1 MALIGRNIFIGS
13 DEKIFIG
20 TDRYD
25 TTTQPTSVGI
35 ITASDGVAEEEYGKA
50 VAVGSDIIVVG
61 VPESIQSGLE
71 YGAIYI
77 YDLNGNNEV
86 KKTSSDIQWGDYFG
100 NSVAVGCGKIV
111 VGALGEDQNA
121 GNAGAAYIYDLDGT
135 NEVKI
140 IASDGAGEGAQ
151 SFGNS
156 VAVGSGKIVVGAY
169 YRDVGSNEEQGAAYI
184 YNLDGTNEI
193 KIVASDGA
201 YRDQFGQS
209 VAVGSGRIV
218 VGAWGGNYQTVPGSA
233 YIFDLDGNQLSILT
247 DSNGNNGDEFG
258 ASVAVGSGRIVV
270 GAPGYDADT
279 YGNGAIYIYD
289 LDGTQVGIITGHD
302 GTNSNNFGYS
312 VAIGDGKI
320 VVGDINNSTSGS
332 SDGAAHVYDLDGN
345 YISKLTHPNGEN
357 FDYFG
362 ISVAVGSG
370 KIVVGAHWDDVNS
383 NNHQG
388 SAHIYNTPESDHIFD
403 ILD

>member
-1 MALIGRNIFIGS
+1 M
-13 DEKIFIG
+13 
-20 TDRYD
+20 
-25 TTTQPTSVGI
+25 
-35 ITASDGVAEEEYGKA
+35 
-50 VAVGSDIIVVG
+50 
-61 VPESIQSGLE
+61 
-71 YGAIYI
+71 
-77 YDLNGNNEV
+77 
-86 KKTSSDIQWGDYFG
+86 
-100 NSVAVGCGKIV
+100 
-111 VGALGEDQNA
+111 
-121 GNAGAAYIYDLDGT
+121 
-135 NEVKI
+135 
-140 IASDGAGEGAQ
+140 
-151 SFGNS
+151 
-156 VAVGSGKIVVGAY
+156 
-169 YRDVGSNEEQGAAYI
+169 
-184 YNLDGTNEI
+184 
-193 KIVASDGA
+193 
-201 YRDQFGQS
+201 
-209 VAVGSGRIV
+209 
-218 VGAWGGNYQTVPGSA
+218 
-233 YIFDLDGNQLSILT
+233 T
-247 DSNGNNGDEFG
+247 DSNGNNGDQFG

-270 GAPGYDADT
+270 GAPRYQADT
-279 YGNGAIYIYD
+279 YGQGAIYIYD

>member
-35 ITASDGVAEEEYGKA
+35 ITASDGVAEEEYGKS

-61 VPESIQSGLE
+61 VPESMQSGLE

-86 KKTSSDIQWGDYFG
+86 KKTSSDIEWGDYFW
-100 NSVAVGCGKIV
+100 NLGCSRMWEDCCWRM
-111 VGALGEDQNA
+111 GEDSNA
-121 GNAGAAYIYDLDGT
+121 GNSGAAYIYDLDGN

-156 VAVGSGKIVVGAY
+156 VAVGSGKVVVGAY

-184 YNLDGTNEI
+184 YDLDGTNEI

-270 GAPGYDADT
+270 GALDIKVTPMVR
-279 YGNGAIYIYD
+279 GAIYIYD

-302 GTNSNNFGYS
+302 GVNSNNFGYS
-312 VAIGDGKI
+312 VAIGDGRI
-320 VVGDINNSTSGS
+320 IVGDINNSSSGS

-345 YISKLTHPNGEN
+345 YISKLTHPNGEI

-362 ISVAVGSG
+362 YSVAVGSG
-370 KIVVGAHWDDVNS
+370 RIVVGAFWDHVNG
-383 NNHQG
+383 NNDQG
-388 SAHIYNTPESDHIFD
+388 SAHIFSTPESVHIFD